1 MQVLQALANGFV
13 EGAILA
19 LVALGLTLVFGIA
32 RFPNAAHG
40 DYLAVGAYGTF
51 IGVHFLGLPV
61 PLAAIGGIALT
72 VAVGLACYRFVFRK
86 LAPRPSAISLI
97 ASIGIALF
105 VRHAIIF
112 FAGTDQYTYQLPVL
126 RAWRIGGIKIFPM
139 DVVYTGLSLLTIAG
153 VHLLLR
159 CTDIGRRMRAVSDS
173 PRLARVR
180 GVHVGRV
187 HAAMWVLSL
196 SLAALAG
203 ILLASR
209 TVVHPYVGWD
219 ILLPAFAA
227 AILGGFGSPVGAILG
242 GIVIGISQELAVLFI
257 SETYKVSF
265 SFAVI
270 SIVLLARPWGI
281 LGRKEMVR

>member
-1 MQVLQALANGFV
+1 MQILQALANGFV
-13 EGAILA
+13 EGALLA

-40 DYLAVGAYGTF
+40 DYLAVGAYGAF
-51 IGVHFLGLPV
+51 VGVRFLGLPV
-61 PLAAIGGIALT
+61 PLAAIGGLVLT
-72 VAVGLACYRFVFRK
+72 LAVGLACYRFVFRK
-86 LAPRPSAISLI
+86 LAHRHSAISLI

-126 RAWRIGGIKIFPM
+126 RAWRIGGVKIFPL
-139 DVVYTGLSLLTIAG
+139 DLVYTGLSLLTIAG
-153 VHLLLR
+153 VHLLLHG
-159 CTDIGRRMRAVSDS
+159 TDIGRRMRAVSDNA
-173 PRLARVR
+173 RLARVR
-180 GVHVGRV
+180 GIHVGRV

-227 AILGGFGSPVGAILG
+227 AILGGFGSPAGAILG

-257 SETYKVSF
+257 SETYKVAF

>member
-1 MQVLQALANGFV
+1 MHVLQALANGLV

-19 LVALGLTLVFGIA
+19 LAALGLTLVFGIA

-40 DYLAVGAYGTF
+40 DYLAVGAYGALA
-51 IGVHFLGLPV
+51 GVRFLGLPM
-61 PLAAIGGIALT
+61 PLAALGGMLLT
-72 VAVGLACYRFVFRK
+72 VLVGMVFYRFVFKK
-86 LAPRPSAISLI
+86 LSTRHSAISLI
-97 ASIGIALF
+97 ASIGVALF
-105 VRHAIIF
+105 LRHAIIL

-126 RAWRIGGIKIFPM
+126 RAWRIAGLKIFPM
-139 DVVYTGLSLLTIAG
+139 DVVFTSLSLAAIAG
-153 VHLLLR
+153 LHLLLR
-159 CTDIGRRMRAVSDS
+159 HTDIGRRMRAVSDS
-173 PRLARVR
+173 PRLARVSGIR
-180 GVHVGRV
+180 VGRV
-187 HAAMWVLSL
+187 HGLMWVLSL

-227 AILGGFGSPVGAILG
+227 AILGGFGSPYGAILG

-257 SETYKVSF
+257 SETYKVAF
-265 SFAVI
+265 SFVI
-270 SIVLLARPWGI
+270 IALVLLIRPWGI

>member
-86 LAPRPSAISLI
+86 LAPRHSAISLI